1 MKIPSESDVQINLV
15 TFATSWI
22 MVEKQMLDQLRDLPA
37 DLLSSDVLAVM
48 QNLTQ
53 RLFILLLVCTHSNPK
68 SRRSV
73 KTTIHLLQLVRE
85 IFDLTCQKLRTHQQ
99 WGRG

>member
-1 MKIPSESDVQINLV
+1 MKTLSEADVEINLV

-22 MVEKQMLDQLRDLPA
+22 MIEKQMLDQLRDLPA
-37 DLLSSDVLAVM
+37 DLLSSNVLAVM
-48 QNLTQ
+48 QNLSQ
-53 RLFILLLVCTHSNPK
+53 WFFILLLVCTHSNAK

-73 KTTIHLLQLVRE
+73 KTTIHLLQLVGE
-85 IFDLTCQKLRTHQQ
+85 VFDLTRQKLRTHQQ